1 MVEKRTIKIS
11 VAVMAIAALVMG
23 LAIGLGQKNKN
34 EKTSS
39 ASSLSQYQRQCDT
52 GIATVPSG
60 GAKAGK
66 APVAPKAE
74 KSPTAAKAEKTVD
87 RRELIV
93 PGTEDAA
100 VALGS
105 GKRRMMKEELLR
117 GKCCFCSTALFHSFC
132 LFLLGWMDDG
142 DMMTIIRAFNLCRS
156 FRVMD
161 CNVISLD
168 W

>member
-34 EKTSS
+34 DKTSS
-39 ASSLSQYQRQCDT
+39 ASSLQAYQRNCDAGT
-52 GIATVPSG
+52 FEGPGSAKSGKGPTAPSEG
-60 GAKAGK
+60 KAGK
-66 APVAPKAE
+66 ALE
-74 KSPTAAKAEKTVD
+74 G

-100 VALGS
+100 VSLGS

-117 GKCCFCSTALFHSFC
+117 GKLCCVLYLSFC
-132 LFLLGWMDDG
+132 CSLGGRDG
-142 DMMTIIRAFNLCRS
+142 NIMAEYLVRRS
-156 FRVMD
+156 FYWGRQSHVIWH
-161 CNVISLD
+161 CNSPS
-168 W
+168 

>member
-34 EKTSS
+34 DKTSS
-39 ASSLSQYQRQCDT
+39 ASSLQSYQRVCDQST
-52 GIATVPSG
+52 AGIASG
-60 GAKAGK
+60 GAKSGK
-66 APVAPKAE
+66 
-74 KSPTAAKAEKTVD
+74 SGG

-100 VALGS
+100 VSLGS

-117 GKCCFCSTALFHSFC
+117 GKLCFVLLSIYLTRPPWKYYKYYGRVSLCSDHFIGGHSGSC
-132 LFLLGWMDDG
+132 M
-142 DMMTIIRAFNLCRS
+142 A
-156 FRVMD
+156 
-161 CNVISLD
+161 
-168 W
+168 

>member
-34 EKTSS
+34 DKTSS
-39 ASSLSQYQRQCDT
+39 ASSLQAYQVNCD
-52 GIATVPSG
+52 ASVSG
-60 GAKAGK
+60 GPAGGAKSGKGPTAPSEGKAGK
-66 APVAPKAE
+66 ADA
-74 KSPTAAKAEKTVD
+74 

-100 VALGS
+100 VSLGS

-117 GKCCFCSTALFHSFC
+117 GKLCCVLLSIYSFC
-132 LFLLGWMDDG
+132 LFVGGSGWKYDG
-142 DMMTIIRAFNLCRS
+142 QYLVRRS
-156 FRVMD
+156 FYWGRQSHVIWH
-161 CNVISLD
+161 CNSPS
-168 W
+168 

>member
-34 EKTSS
+34 DKTSS
-39 ASSLSQYQRQCDT
+39 ASSLQAFQRQCDVSVS
-52 GIATVPSG
+52 GAPG
-60 GAKAGK
+60 GAKSGKGPTAPSEGK
-66 APVAPKAE
+66 ASKAD
-74 KSPTAAKAEKTVD
+74 PD

-100 VALGS
+100 VSLGS

-117 GKCCFCSTALFHSFC
+117 GKLCFCSIFYLSIYSFC
-132 LFLLGWMDDG
+132 YSLGGMDVE
-142 DMMTIIRAFNLCRS
+142 I
-156 FRVMD
+156 
-161 CNVISLD
+161 
-168 W
+168 

>member
-117 GKCCFCSTALFHSFC
+117 GKLCFCSTVYLFFA
-132 LFLLGWMDDG
+132 FLLGVWMDDG

>member
-34 EKTSS
+34 DKTSS
-39 ASSLSQYQRQCDT
+39 ASSLQSYTRQCDDIFAASPP
-52 GIATVPSG
+52 GGGG
-60 GAKAGK
+60 GAKSGKGPTAPSEGKAGK
-66 APVAPKAE
+66 A
-74 KSPTAAKAEKTVD
+74 VD

-100 VALGS
+100 VSLGS

-117 GKCCFCSTALFHSFC
+117 GK
-132 LFLLGWMDDG
+132 
-142 DMMTIIRAFNLCRS
+142 
-156 FRVMD
+156 
-161 CNVISLD
+161 
-168 W
+168 

>member
-34 EKTSS
+34 DKTSS
-39 ASSLSQYQRQCDT
+39 ASSLQSYTRQCDVSVS
-52 GIATVPSG
+52 GAPG
-60 GAKAGK
+60 GAKSGKGPTAPSEGKAGK
-66 APVAPKAE
+66 A
-74 KSPTAAKAEKTVD
+74 VD

-100 VALGS
+100 VSLGS

-117 GKCCFCSTALFHSFC
+117 GKLCFCSLSIYSFC
-132 LFLLGWMDDG
+132 YSLGGDG
-142 DMMTIIRAFNLCRS
+142 RGDIMAEYPICVDHHFVGAS
-156 FRVMD
+156 
-161 CNVISLD
+161 
-168 W
+168 

>member
-34 EKTSS
+34 DKTSS
-39 ASSLSQYQRQCDT
+39 ASSLQAYQRNCDAGT
-52 GIATVPSG
+52 FEGPGSAKSGKGPTAPSEG
-60 GAKAGK
+60 KAGK
-66 APVAPKAE
+66 ALE
-74 KSPTAAKAEKTVD
+74 G

-100 VALGS
+100 VSLGS

-117 GKCCFCSTALFHSFC
+117 GKLCFDLFFFLLFLDLIELLLFCHGNPFFSHTIHFGFFSVFC
-132 LFLLGWMDDG
+132 LFCKHL
-142 DMMTIIRAFNLCRS
+142 
-156 FRVMD
+156 
-161 CNVISLD
+161 
-168 W
+168 

>member
-34 EKTSS
+34 DKTSS
-39 ASSLSQYQRQCDT
+39 ASSLQAFQRQCDVSAAST
-52 GIATVPSG
+52 EGKAGKGPTAPSEG
-60 GAKAGK
+60 KAGK
-66 APVAPKAE
+66 ADV
-74 KSPTAAKAEKTVD
+74 

-100 VALGS
+100 VSLGS

-117 GKCCFCSTALFHSFC
+117 GK
-132 LFLLGWMDDG
+132 
-142 DMMTIIRAFNLCRS
+142 
-156 FRVMD
+156 
-161 CNVISLD
+161 
-168 W
+168 